1 MGEVSVIKQ
10 KFSLRRRFTMPFG
23 TTRRQFLGKMALGSA
38 AATIGTLAMPNLSR
52 AQTTVWRFQSSWPQ
66 KDIFHE
72 IAHDYVMRV
81 NSMAGSRLK
90 LELLPAGAV
99 VGAFQIQDAVHSGAL
114 EGGHAAVGYWYGKHK
129 AFSMFGTTPPWGW
142 DANMLLGWYYYG
154 GGEALYR
161 ELVNDMIKVNVISF
175 FSGPQPTQPL
185 GWFKKEIHTAQE
197 LKGLKYRT
205 IGLAAD
211 LFAEMEAAVT
221 ILPGG
226 DIVPAMDRGLLD
238 GAEFNNPSSDR
249 VLGFPDVAK
258 VYMLQSWHQRT
269 ETFEI
274 LFNKSK
280 YEALPA
286 ELQAIIRYAAESSSA
301 DFSWKN
307 QDRYSRD
314 LEEMVQKH
322 GVKAIQTPKE
332 VLDAQLMAWDRVIAR
347 LSTDPFIKKIMDSQ
361 KSWVKRVGG
370 FYHVY
375 EADNRMA
382 FDHFFKTV

>member
-1 MGEVSVIKQ
+1 MIKG
-10 KFSLRRRFTMPFG
+10 KATLRRRFNQNSGQMSG
-23 TTRRQFLGKMALGSA
+23 ATRRQFLGKMALGGA
-38 AATIGTLAMPNLSR
+38 AATVGTLAMPNVSR
-52 AQTTVWRFQSSWPQ
+52 AQTVVWRFQSSWPQ
-66 KDIFHE
+66 RDIFHE
-72 IAHDYVMRV
+72 VAQDYVKRV
-81 NSMAGSRLK
+81 NAMAGNRLK

-114 EGGHAAVGYWYGKHK
+114 EGGHGAVAYWYGKHK
-129 AFSMFGTTPPWGW
+129 AFSMFGTAPPWGW
-142 DANMLLGWYYYG
+142 DANMLLGWFYYG

-161 ELVNDMIKVNVISF
+161 ELVNDMIKVNTISF
-175 FSGPQPTQPL
+175 LTAPHPTQPL
-185 GWFKKEIHTAQE
+185 GWFKKEIRSVQDI
-197 LKGLKYRT
+197 KGLKYRT

-211 LFAEMEAAVT
+211 LMAEMQAAVT

-286 ELQAIIRYAAESSSA
+286 ELQAIIRYAAESASA

-322 GVKAIQTPKE
+322 GVKAIQTPRE
-332 VLDAQLMAWDRVIAR
+332 VLDAQLDAWDRVIAR
-347 LSTDPFIKKIMDSQ
+347 LSTDPFIKKIMESQ
-361 KSWVKRVGG
+361 KNWVKRVAG